1 MIWTR
6 FRRQPSDQSGEGR
19 GSPSRQETIASL
31 YGMIVAQARSPAFYR
46 DFGVPDTVNGRFDMI
61 VLHLALVLGRL
72 RGSGADTEP
81 LAQGLFDHFCRD
93 MDGNLREMGIS
104 DLKVPKQ
111 MKGIG
116 EAVYGRLR
124 AYDEA
129 LAAPGLDTLEKLV
142 IRNLQDDHLRD
153 IAPGK
158 TPEQT
163 RAGQPVAARA
173 VAAYVRM
180 SHDALRGQDPGRWE
194 ADGISFADPTHA
206 VSAEVR

>member
-6 FRRQPSDQSGEGR
+6 FRRQPSDQSSEGR
-19 GSPSRQETIASL
+19 GSLSRQETIASL

-46 DFGVPDTVNGRFDMI
+46 DFGVPDTVNGRFDLI

-111 MKGIG
+111 MKSIG

-129 LAAPGLDTLEKLV
+129 LAAPGLDALEKLV
-142 IRNLQDDHLRD
+142 IRNLQDGHLQE
-153 IAPGK
+153 APAGK
-158 TPEQT
+158 PLERTHAEP
-163 RAGQPVAARA
+163 PVAARA

-194 ADGISFADPTHA
+194 ADGIAFPEPRDAKA
-206 VSAEVR
+206 AEVQ